1 MYTIAICED
10 IDKDRGILHNSID
23 KYFKDKG
30 MTYKLFEYWSGEEF
44 LNYAKPY
51 VYDIVIF
58 DVEMGKIN
66 GIDTAKKFRELD
78 KTVIIIFVT
87 IQAEMVFSSFS
98 AEPLHYLVKPIN
110 YPQFYNVMNRA
121 IEKLDQNKN
130 GYFVAT
136 FNNDIYNIPLREI
149 LYFESFKRIVIIT
162 TFDKGYQFYAKLDD
176 IERELEKKGFIR
188 CHQSYLVNSIFIRKI
203 EKDTVYLVNGK
214 EIRISRTK
222 SKIAREKFM
231 LLIEGRLS

>member
-1 MYTIAICED
+1 
-10 IDKDRGILHNSID
+10 
-23 KYFKDKG
+23 

-44 LNYAKPY
+44 LNYAKPH

-98 AEPLHYLVKPIN
+98 AEPLHYLVKPVN
-110 YPQFYNVMNRA
+110 YSQFYNVMNRA
-121 IEKLDQNKN
+121 IKKLDQNKN

>member
-10 IDKDRGILHNSID
+10 IDKDRGILHKSID
-23 KYFKDKG
+23 KYFKDRG

-98 AEPLHYLVKPIN
+98 ALLNNEVAQQKNLKKPS
-110 YPQFYNVMNRA
+110 Q
-121 IEKLDQNKN
+121 
-130 GYFVAT
+130 
-136 FNNDIYNIPLREI
+136 
-149 LYFESFKRIVIIT
+149 
-162 TFDKGYQFYAKLDD
+162 
-176 IERELEKKGFIR
+176 LE
-188 CHQSYLVNSIFIRKI
+188 
-203 EKDTVYLVNGK
+203 
-214 EIRISRTK
+214 
-222 SKIAREKFM
+222 
-231 LLIEGRLS
+231 